1 MSSLSNAKKMY
12 IATQKIIN
20 FKKRKMAGILDL
32 LNSEMGSTLINGVS
46 KQFNLEEGTSQKAI
60 STAMP
65 LILGAMK
72 NNASSPEGAQGLL
85 GALMGKHD
93 GSILDKLGD
102 VMGGNAVDDDV
113 LQDGEGI
120 LGHVFQGKQENVA
133 MAVSKSSGIDMGQ
146 AMNILK
152 VAGPFIMGYLGKQT
166 RQEGVQDANG
176 IGDLLGGMLGN
187 GHQEQQSLINKLL
200 DADGDGSV
208 IDDVAG
214 MLMGSNKSGGLG
226 SLLGGFFK

>member
-1 MSSLSNAKKMY
+1 
-12 IATQKIIN
+12 
-20 FKKRKMAGILDL
+20 MAGILDL
-32 LNSEMGSTLINGVS
+32 LNSDMGNTLIQGVS
-46 KQFNLEEGTSQKAI
+46 KQFGLEQGTSQKAI
-60 STAMP
+60 GAAMP

-72 NNASSPEGAQGLL
+72 NNASTPEGAQGLL
-85 GALMGKHD
+85 GALTGKHD
-93 GSILDKLGD
+93 GSILDQLGD
-102 VMGGNAVDDDV
+102 VLGGNSVNEDV

-152 VAGPFIMGYLGKQT
+152 VAGPFIMGYLGKET
-166 RQEGVQDANG
+166 RQKGVQDAGG

-187 GHQEQQSLINKLL
+187 GQQEQQSLINRLL
-200 DADGDGSV
+200 DADGDGSI

-214 MLMGSNKSGGLG
+214 MLMGGKSKGGSLG

>member
-1 MSSLSNAKKMY
+1 
-12 IATQKIIN
+12 
-20 FKKRKMAGILDL
+20 MAGILDL
-32 LNSEMGSTLINGVS
+32 LNSDMGKTVIQGVS
-46 KQFNLEEGTSQKAI
+46 KQFNMDESTSQKAI

-72 NNASSPEGAQGLL
+72 NNVSSQEGAQGLL
-85 GALMGKHD
+85 GALMGSKHD
-93 GSILDKLGD
+93 GSLLDHLGD
-102 VMGGNAVDDDV
+102 VLGGNSVNDDV
-113 LQDGEGI
+113 LQDGNGI

-133 MAVSKSSGIDMGQ
+133 MAVSKSNGIGMDQ

-152 VAGPFIMGYLGKQT
+152 VAGPVIMGYLGKQT
-166 RQEGVQDANG
+166 RQAGVQDANG

-187 GHQEQQSLINKLL
+187 QQPEEQSLINRLL

-214 MLMGSNKSGGLG
+214 MLMGNKKSGGLG
-226 SLLGGFFK
+226 DLLGGFFK

>member
-1 MSSLSNAKKMY
+1 
-12 IATQKIIN
+12 
-20 FKKRKMAGILDL
+20 MAGILDL
-32 LNSEMGSTLINGVS
+32 LNSNMGQTLIQGVS

-72 NNASSPEGAQGLL
+72 NNVSTPDGANGLL

-93 GSILDKLGD
+93 GSILDKIGD
-102 VMGGNAVDDDV
+102 ILGGNSVNEDV

-133 MAVSKSSGIDMGQ
+133 KAVSKSSGIDMGQ

-152 VAGPFIMGYLGKQT
+152 VAGPFIMGYLGKKT
-166 RQEGVQDANG
+166 RQDGVNDANG
-176 IGDLLGGMLGN
+176 IGDLLGGLLGD
-187 GHQEQQSLINKLL
+187 GHKEQQSLINRLL
-200 DADGDGSV
+200 DADGDGSI

-214 MLMGSNKSGGLG
+214 MLMGDGKGSGLG
-226 SLLGGFFK
+226 SLLGGFFKK